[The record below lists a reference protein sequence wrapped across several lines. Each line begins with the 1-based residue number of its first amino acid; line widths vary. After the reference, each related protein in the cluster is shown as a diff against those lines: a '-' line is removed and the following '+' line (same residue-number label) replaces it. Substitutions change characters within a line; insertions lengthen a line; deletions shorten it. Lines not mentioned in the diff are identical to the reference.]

1 MGSPKG
7 MSVMLV
13 AGARPNF
20 MKISSI
26 IDALNDFNRS
36 HSRPIAFQLVHT
48 GQHYDQHMSQSF
60 FQDLGMPKPDVDLE
74 VGSGSHAE
82 QTAEIMRRIEP
93 VMLKT
98 QPNVVLVVGD
108 VNSTIACAL
117 VASKIVYPQ
126 SSVRG
131 FPSRPLIAHVEAGL
145 RSFDWEMPEEVNRVL
160 TDSLSD
166 MLFTTEETAKQHLL
180 NEGIAGKKIFFVGN
194 TMVDTLL
201 KHREKAMQSPV
212 LEVLGLHGDPD
223 VSLAKASHPRKKMVA
238 QSVRPYAVLTL
249 HRPSNVDHPKTLKPI
264 LNALKV
270 ISKDLPV
277 VFPAHPRTRA
287 RLVDFGFQG
296 YFANALGGSQAD
308 VGRKGLYCVDPL
320 SYLDFLCLT
329 AHASLVLTDSGGIQ
343 EETTILGVPCV
354 TIRENTER
362 PITVTQGTNVLAGVK
377 TQLIIAHVQKQLKR
391 RQKSLK
397 PKYWDGK
404 AGARIVKVL
413 SDRVRA

>member
-1 MGSPKG
+1 MKSSKRL
-7 MSVMLV
+7 SVMLV

-20 MKISSI
+20 MKISAI
-26 IDALNDFNRS
+26 IDALKDFNRS

-48 GQHYDQHMSQSF
+48 GQHYDQQMSQSF

-74 VGSGSHAE
+74 VGSGSHAQ

-93 VMLKT
+93 VMLKM
-98 QPNVVLVVGD
+98 QPHVVLVVGD

-126 SSVRG
+126 SNVRG
-131 FPSRPLIAHVEAGL
+131 LPSRPLIAHVEAGL
-145 RSFDWEMPEEVNRVL
+145 RSFDWEMPEEVNRVM
-160 TDSLSD
+160 TDRLSD
-166 MLFTTEETAKQHLL
+166 MLFTTEETAKQHLR
-180 NEGIAGKKIFFVGN
+180 NEGIAVKKIFFVGN

-212 LEVLGLHGDPD
+212 LQTLGLGLPLNK
-223 VSLAKASHPRKKMVA
+223 VTRSRKKIVA
-238 QSVRPYAVLTL
+238 QSVRSYAVLTL
-249 HRPSNVDHPKTLKPI
+249 HRPSNVDQPKTLKPI

-287 RLVDFGFQG
+287 RLMDFGFQR
-296 YFANALGGSQAD
+296 YFANALDGSQAA
-308 VGRKGLYCVDPL
+308 VGRSGLYCVDPL

-362 PITVTQGTNVLAGVK
+362 PITVTQGTNVLAGVS
-377 TQLIIAHVQKQLKR
+377 TQSIISHAEQQLRTRPKR
-391 RQKSLK
+391 VK

-404 AGARIVKVL
+404 AGERIVNLL
-413 SDRVRA
+413 SERVRG

>member
-1 MGSPKG
+1 MKSSKRL
-7 MSVMLV
+7 SVMLV

-20 MKISSI
+20 MKISAI
-26 IDALNDFNRS
+26 IDALKEFNRS

-48 GQHYDQHMSQSF
+48 GQHYDQRMSQSF

-74 VGSGSHAE
+74 VGSGSHAQ
-82 QTAEIMRRIEP
+82 QTAEIVRRIEP
-93 VMLKT
+93 VMLKM
-98 QPNVVLVVGD
+98 QPKVVLVVGD

-117 VASKIVYPQ
+117 VASKIVYP
-126 SSVRG
+126 SSNARVG
-131 FPSRPLIAHVEAGL
+131 VLRPLIAHVEAGL

-160 TDSLSD
+160 TDRLSD

-180 NEGIAGKKIFFVGN
+180 DEGIATKKIFFVGN

-201 KHREKAMQSPV
+201 KHREKAMQSSV
-212 LEVLGLHGDPD
+212 LQTLGLTVDLGDPLRD
-223 VSLAKASHPRKKMVA
+223 TPRIKKKNST
-238 QSVRPYAVLTL
+238 QSVRAYAVLTL
-249 HRPSNVDHPKTLKPI
+249 HRPSNVDQPKTLKPI

-270 ISKDLPV
+270 ISKDLPI

-287 RLVDFGFQG
+287 RLIDFGFQR
-296 YFANALGGSQAD
+296 YFANALDGSQPD
-308 VGRKGLYCVDPL
+308 VGRSGLYCLDPL

-354 TIRENTER
+354 TIRDNTER
-362 PITVTQGTNVLAGVK
+362 PITVTHGTNVLAGVK
-377 TQLIIAHVQKQLKR
+377 TQSIMAHAQKQLRKR
-391 RQKSLK
+391 TKLAK

-404 AGARIVKVL
+404 AGARIVKI
-413 SDRVRA
+413 